1 MKKVSILLLLMYVSV
16 SVFCQVNK
24 LDLSGKWQSETP
36 VVSSALLDH
45 YVFDGDN
52 NTFEF
57 RTNEYNGLNR
67 VIAIGGDFEIKTD
80 SLLYTIT
87 YTLEYVGG
95 FPIRSM
101 TTTFSD
107 SWELIEGE
115 LKRNEFVENTIIEK
129 AILKKKFDKE
139 CGVEYLLIDDK
150 VFYKIDSK

>member
-1 MKKVSILLLLMYVSV
+1 MKKVYIIFLLMYVSV
-16 SVFCQVNK
+16 SAYCQMNK
-24 LDLSGKWQSETP
+24 LDISGKWQSETP

-45 YVFDGDN
+45 YVFDGEN
-52 NTFEF
+52 NAFEF

-80 SLLYTIT
+80 SLLYTVK

-101 TTTFSD
+101 STTLSD

-115 LKRNEFVENTIIEK
+115 VKRNEFVGNTIIEK
-129 AILKKKFDKE
+129 AILRKNFDEK

-150 VFYKIDSK
+150 VFYKIDY